1 MKTINLKTQILK
13 LGPTKTPNLIM
24 VMVFFMIICFSVK
37 GQVYIHADLVVSI
50 DKEFFI
56 VSTASI
62 NQIDAS
68 IEGNGVF
75 ILNAKHPQL
84 LQSSK
89 AVLSLPNLRLKNADL
104 VSIETLLELKHDLMI
119 ESGTLVLSKD
129 LYLQDAAALQLSN
142 DRAVVPTPSGQLIY
156 KSQITENHSPLA
168 VVVPPLAQP
177 FVTPTIHTI
186 EVTQWLSLPLSKF
199 ESIAFCFYQT
209 PYMNLSTPPP
219 EAVLFS

>member
-1 MKTINLKTQILK
+1 MRQYLTSLLFLCSFFGFAQLYVAKDAVFSLPSSESTFNSQESINTINA
-13 LGPTKTPNLIM
+13 
-24 VMVFFMIICFSVK
+24 SVS
-37 GQVYIHADLVVSI
+37 GQGVLYL
-50 DKEFFI
+50 
-56 VSTASI
+56 
-62 NQIDAS
+62 
-68 IEGNGVF
+68 NGVD
-75 ILNAKHPQL
+75 IQHLKSSETV
-84 LQSSK
+84 LQI
-89 AVLSLPNLRLKNADL
+89 PNLRLKNADL

-142 DRAVVPTPSGQLIY
+142 DGALVPTPSGQLIY

-168 VVVPPLAQP
+168 VVVPSLAQP

-186 EVTQWLSLPLSKF
+186 EVIQWLSLPLSKF